1 MGEVVIAQGARGGL
15 VLRLQQALADPRV
28 KPDGVYGLGTA
39 TAVRQ
44 AQTKNSLPPTG
55 EADPITWSAVT
66 GQPPPALLDRA
77 LQMTAAFEGHG
88 FGLAQGNFDGAGIT
102 WGIIGFTLQHGEL
115 GRIILEAQ
123 RQNQALVQN
132 AFASDTDEILRLL
145 TQPLQ
150 DQLAWAD
157 QHSLGRSRTL
167 FAEPWR
173 THFQAFGDQAAVQ
186 AIQLRHVDKDYFQP
200 ATATA
205 TQYVLTTEL
214 GVALCFDIHVQDG
227 GISPQ
232 AAAAID
238 SQVGPA
244 ASESDRRALIAR
256 SVAAAARPA
265 YRSDVLAR
273 KMTVA
278 TGSGTVHGA
287 SYTLRNWGL
296 DEAQA

>member
-15 VLRLQQALADPRV
+15 VLRLQQALKGPNA
-28 KPDGVYGLGTA
+28 KPDGVYGLETV
-39 TAVRQ
+39 TAVRD
-44 AQTKNSLPPTG
+44 AQTKNDLPFTG
-55 EADPITWSAVT
+55 EADPVTWSAVT
-66 GQPPPALLDRA
+66 GQPAPPLLDRA
-77 LQMTAAFEGHG
+77 LQVTAAFEGHG

-115 GRIILEAQ
+115 GRIIQEAQ
-123 RQNQALVQN
+123 HQDPALVQN
-132 AFASDTDEILRLL
+132 AFGSDAGELLRLL
-145 TQPLQ
+145 ALPLP

-157 QHSLGRSRTL
+157 QHSLGRSRAL
-167 FAEPWR
+167 LAEPWR

-200 ATATA
+200 ARTTAA
-205 TQYVLTTEL
+205 LYGLTTEL

-232 AAAAID
+232 AAAAIE
-238 SQVGPA
+238 SQVDPA
-244 ASESDRRALIAR
+244 ASELDRRALIAR
-256 SVAAAARPA
+256 SVAAAARPS

-273 KMTVA
+273 KRTVA
-278 TGSGTVHGA
+278 TGSGTVHGH

-296 DEAQA
+296 DESQA